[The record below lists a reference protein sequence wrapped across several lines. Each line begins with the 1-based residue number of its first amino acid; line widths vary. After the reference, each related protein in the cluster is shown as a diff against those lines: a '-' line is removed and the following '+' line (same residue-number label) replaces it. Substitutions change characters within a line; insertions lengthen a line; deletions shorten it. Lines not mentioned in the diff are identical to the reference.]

1 MGEERTL
8 KAIRLSAVAAVTI
21 FACLAYFYVFEHPQL
36 SLTYRCWRDAVN
48 ISRCYH
54 GESFDFIVDLNGLR
68 YEGNTANYIDKN
80 IFYYG
85 AYEKPVLFFLRD
97 IMTSAYSDQGI
108 FLDIGANTGQHSLFM
123 SRYAK
128 EIHAFEPWEPVL
140 KKLRRHVEINRLKNI
155 VIHPFGLGNENSKQP
170 FYRPPDNNLGMGS
183 FVKEFA
189 ATNSPEGILE
199 IRIGDEVLE
208 KSRVSS
214 VALIKMDIEGYEKPA
229 LKGLE
234 GMLRKHRP
242 IVEFELTTDP
252 KSPVSVKS
260 HEELLALFPE
270 NYEFLTFSERSDP
283 TTGVYVLEPIA
294 GLLRFDKR
302 EQHDIVAYPI
312 EKKKFIVRPDT
323 VHETK
328 GLVEVVK

>member
-1 MGEERTL
+1 M
-8 KAIRLSAVAAVTI
+8 V
-21 FACLAYFYVFEHPQL
+21 ACLAYFYVFEYPQL
-36 SLTYRCWRDAVN
+36 SLMYRCWRAAVN
-48 ISRCYH
+48 ISHCYH
-54 GESFDFIVDLNGLR
+54 GESFDFTVDLNGVR

-97 IMTSAYSDQGI
+97 IMNSAYSDQGV

-123 SRYAK
+123 SRHAK
-128 EIHAFEPWEPVL
+128 EIHAFEPWAPVL
-140 KKLRRHVEINRLKNI
+140 IKLRRHIEINRLKN
-155 VIHPFGLGNENSKQP
+155 VVVHPFGLGDENSKKP
-170 FYRPPDNNLGMGS
+170 FYGPPDNNLATGS

-199 IRIGDEVLE
+199 IRNGDEVLE
-208 KSRVSS
+208 KSGVIS

-229 LKGLE
+229 LMGLKRT
-234 GMLRKHRP
+234 LRKHRP

-260 HEELLALFPE
+260 HEELIALFPE
-270 NYEFLTFSERSDP
+270 NYEFLTFSEHSNP

-294 GLLRFDKR
+294 GVLRFDKI

-323 VHETK
+323 VRETK
-328 GLVEVVK
+328 GLVEAK

>member
-1 MGEERTL
+1 MREERTL

-21 FACLAYFYVFEHPQL
+21 FACLAHFYVFEHPQL
-36 SLTYRCWRDAVN
+36 FLTYRCWRDAVN

-54 GESFDFIVDLNGLR
+54 GESFDFTVDLNGLR

-97 IMTSAYSDQGI
+97 IMTSAYSDQGA

-123 SRYAK
+123 SRHAK

-140 KKLRRHVEINRLKNI
+140 IRLRRHIEINRLKN
-155 VIHPFGLGNENSKQP
+155 VVVHPFGLGDENSKKS
-170 FYRPPDNNLGMGS
+170 FYRPPDNNLATGS

-189 ATNSPEGILE
+189 TTNSPEGVLE

-208 KSRVSS
+208 QSGISS

-229 LKGLE
+229 LRGLE
-234 GMLRKHRP
+234 RTLRKHRP
-242 IVEFELTTDP
+242 IVEFELSADP

-260 HEELLALFPE
+260 HEELLTLFPE
-270 NYEFLTFSERSDP
+270 DYEFLAFSEHSNP
-283 TTGVYVLEPIA
+283 TTGVYVLESIA
-294 GLLRFDKR
+294 GLLRFDKFD
-302 EQHDIVAYPI
+302 QHDIVAYPI
-312 EKKKFIVRPDT
+312 EKKKFIVRRNA
-323 VHETK
+323 VR
-328 GLVEVVK
+328 